1 MHDILVHAVRYRD
14 RDPTASYAARLA
26 ASLRASLTAVY
37 VPPAMPAI
45 PEYDV
50 AAVIAEYAAWIERET
65 RQARAAGPGFEAWSA
80 SLGVAHARWEVADG
94 QVAAVL
100 RHAGRWHDLL
110 VLGTGSEDAWQS
122 EAGVSEL
129 VLATGLPCL
138 VVPPAAND
146 CALPHACIAVAWNGA
161 AEAIAALH
169 AALPL
174 LQSARRVVVLS
185 GEAAPAAPGLVPFDI
200 DAWARCHQ
208 VEVEYLAMDRDE
220 DVGAALLAAAGEVS
234 ADLLVAGA
242 YGRSRLAEWALG
254 GVTRHLIRHA
264 TIPLLLRH

>member
-1 MHDILVHAVRYRD
+1 MQAEPLDRHRLVGDDEA
-14 RDPTASYAARLA
+14 
-26 ASLRASLTAVY
+26 LRAR
-37 VPPAMPAI
+37 VPQRTQQQ
-45 PEYDV
+45 V
-50 AAVIAEYAAWIERET
+50 
-65 RQARAAGPGFEAWSA
+65 ARAAGPGFETWSA

-146 CALPHACIAVAWNGA
+146 CALPHACVAVAWNGA

>member
-26 ASLRASLTAVY
+26 ASLRASLTAVF

-146 CALPHACIAVAWNGA
+146 CALPHACVAVAWNGA
-161 AEAIAALH
+161 DEAIAALH

-174 LQSARRVVVLS
+174 LQ
-185 GEAAPAAPGLVPFDI
+185 
-200 DAWARCHQ
+200 
-208 VEVEYLAMDRDE
+208 
-220 DVGAALLAAAGEVS
+220 
-234 ADLLVAGA
+234 
-242 YGRSRLAEWALG
+242 
-254 GVTRHLIRHA
+254 
-264 TIPLLLRH
+264 

>member
-1 MHDILVHAVRYRD
+1 MHDILVHAVRYRE
-14 RDPTASYAARLA
+14 RDPTAAYAARLA
-26 ASLRASLTAVY
+26 ASLRAALTAVY
-37 VPPAMPAI
+37 VPPAMPAV

-65 RQARAAGPGFEAWSA
+65 RQAHAAAAEFEAWA
-80 SLGVAHARWEVADG
+80 TSLGIPHARWEVADG

-110 VLGTGSEDAWQS
+110 VLGAGGEDAWQS

-138 VVPPAAND
+138 VVPRAAAD
-146 CALPHACIAVAWNGA
+146 RDVPHACIAVAWNGA

-174 LQSARRVVVLS
+174 LQSARRVVLMTTK
-185 GEAAPAAPGLVPFDI
+185 AATPAAGLVPFDV
-200 DAWARCHQ
+200 DDWAARHE
-208 VEVEYLAMDRDE
+208 VAVEYLLLDSDAG
-220 DVGAALLAAAGEVS
+220 VAAALLAGAAEVS
-234 ADLLVAGA
+234 AELLVAGA

-254 GVTRHLIRHA
+254 GVTRHLIRHS